1 MSTNQEQIIDKGVTK
16 PGQDRYKDAELGVK
30 RTYRPDW
37 LDSENKL
44 FINELNFCAKHF
56 KET

>member
-1 MSTNQEQIIDKGVTK
+1 MSQKKENVIDKGVTK
-16 PGQDRYKDAELGVK
+16 AGKDRYKDAELGVK
-30 RTYRPDW
+30 STYRPDW